1 MPLLLMLV
9 LLCTTTAVQA
19 RTVYRCVRGGIVS
32 LATAPEPGS
41 RCLAEYLDDDAVKV
55 PNLWG
60 ALGVVKGTLY
70 ERQQDGRTVYSTRN
84 LPGSRPV
91 LSFTVITPRREPA
104 HAGLGRA
111 GKPQLDRYPAQF
123 RTAAKKHGIDDAWLR
138 AIAHVESGFDA
149 KAVSPKG
156 AQGVMQLMPETA
168 REYGVAD
175 SFSPVQSIDGG
186 ARHLHQLLRRYHGD
200 LTLAAAA
207 YNAGVGAVTRYRGVP
222 PYRETRDYIAK
233 VQALHASYR
242 MALERGATPTRS
254 RAAP

>member
-84 LPGSRPV
+84 LPG
-91 LSFTVITPRREPA
+91 
-104 HAGLGRA
+104 
-111 GKPQLDRYPAQF
+111 
-123 RTAAKKHGIDDAWLR
+123 
-138 AIAHVESGFDA
+138 
-149 KAVSPKG
+149 
-156 AQGVMQLMPETA
+156 
-168 REYGVAD
+168 
-175 SFSPVQSIDGG
+175 
-186 ARHLHQLLRRYHGD
+186 
-200 LTLAAAA
+200 
-207 YNAGVGAVTRYRGVP
+207 
-222 PYRETRDYIAK
+222 
-233 VQALHASYR
+233 
-242 MALERGATPTRS
+242 
-254 RAAP
+254 